1 VSAARS
7 SGARLARDL
16 FAELDQ
22 RLDSDPALA
31 RRVAAALEKA
41 AAEPRGSRRRA
52 PAVMD
57 PFEIYRN
64 DPEALRPAL
73 EQLDIEQLKDV
84 VAQYAMD
91 ARRLALKWKTPER
104 LVALIEQVVEQRL
117 RKGDSFRP

>member
-1 VSAARS
+1 MSSRGSSDARR
-7 SGARLARDL
+7 AREL

-31 RRVAAALEKA
+31 RRVVAALEKA
-41 AAEPRGSRRRA
+41 STEPRGSRRRA
-52 PAVMD
+52 PAILD
-57 PFEIYRN
+57 PFAIYRE
-64 DPEALRPAL
+64 DPSALRPAL
-73 EQLDIEQLKDV
+73 ERLEIEQLKDV

-104 LVALIEQVVEQRL
+104 LIELIERVVEQRA